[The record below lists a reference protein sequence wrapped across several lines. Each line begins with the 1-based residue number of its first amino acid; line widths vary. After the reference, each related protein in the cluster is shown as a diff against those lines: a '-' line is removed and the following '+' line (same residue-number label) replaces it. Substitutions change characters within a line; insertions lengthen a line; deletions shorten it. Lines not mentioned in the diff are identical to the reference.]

1 MILLQW
7 MQRFRRR
14 GALLSC
20 LSYMEQLSV
29 CIYRIYEKLSS
40 LSKNLRIWCFLP
52 MFCSSRKKIIKNGP
66 NGIPKRLATSTDKAM
81 LDKVVSSSFDTIN
94 AAPHVRF
101 SRQKNRS
108 SSLRSI
114 LSLRSV
120 LRSSGLSF
128 GGRPGPR
135 PDKRIPCALQYS
147 RFSAVL

>member
-1 MILLQW
+1 M
-7 MQRFRRR
+7 
-14 GALLSC
+14 
-20 LSYMEQLSV
+20 
-29 CIYRIYEKLSS
+29 
-40 LSKNLRIWCFLP
+40 
-52 MFCSSRKKIIKNGP
+52 
-66 NGIPKRLATSTDKAM
+66 ATSTDKAM

-101 SRQKNRS
+101 SRLKNRS
-108 SSLRSI
+108 ASLRST

-147 RFSAVL
+147 RFS